1 VAQPDVFR
9 YKLLATDL
17 MPKLRDMGYKFD
29 NGMIVLRADQR
40 DKLKNMLGDKFGQV
54 FGSKDIFKQ

>member
-1 VAQPDVFR
+1 
-9 YKLLATDL
+9 

-40 DKLKNMLGDKFGQV
+40 DKLKGMLGDKFGQV
-54 FGSKDIFKQ
+54 FGSKDMFKQ